1 MIKTNKSDP
10 SFKRKKLIEE
20 ALDSFGTNLLLTL
33 INFVEAIRLMRT
45 CCLMIFLFTPKKF
58 SEDKLLHYGYYRFK
72 IYQLFIDA
80 WRKEK
85 SRLDK
90 ATENIPEKPKFKHTE
105 AGTNYDDAKL
115 KQSFFEEHPVNLSAR
130 DKDLLWMW
138 ARLGLTYLEI
148 SKKTGMPKSTV
159 ADRINYARTVIV
171 EYVNSQAYN
180 R

>member
-1 MIKTNKSDP
+1 MS
-10 SFKRKKLIEE
+10 KLIEE
-20 ALDSFGTNLLLTL
+20 KKTSLINEALDRFGTNLLAYAHQLCGSNT
-33 INFVEAIRLMRT
+33 VDADA
-45 CCLMIFLFTPKKF
+45 LFDDLFIYAYQKF

-85 SRLDK
+85 TRLDK